1 MQTRVGWRGS
11 QKPYQTVRVGLCSRC
26 KPRRRAH
33 GPDGDVTFFFRD
45 KEKVYTES
53 ACLCTLL
60 RGSTRGNFFCQG
72 HGLSEVM
79 FPPLAGALELPQ
91 ADRRQSKQVRKIF
104 EGVWRHVKMRDG
116 DGPCGTCLGYA
127 RPDVHARVHSPGA

>member
-1 MQTRVGWRGS
+1 
-11 QKPYQTVRVGLCSRC
+11 
-26 KPRRRAH
+26 
-33 GPDGDVTFFFRD
+33 
-45 KEKVYTES
+45 
-53 ACLCTLL
+53 LCTLL

-127 RPDVHARVHSPGA
+127 RPDVHARVHMQLAGCVDMETCYDRS